1 MKKIAI
7 GDWFLSRSE
16 AFKIL
21 VEKFKEHLNDYK
33 IELRQQ
39 STKSGFSRVKARHY
53 FYDRRFNELNA
64 RVKELENILET
75 LNENPIKIEK
85 KKK

>member
-1 MKKIAI
+1 VKKIAI

-21 VEKFKEHLNDYK
+21 VEKFKEHK
-33 IELRQQ
+33 Q